1 MSVLERLSR
10 FVGGGASPEA
20 TPPLHACYLDAVS
33 RARLLSRHAEMAPQL
48 YSQEALRRL
57 ASAEEAQAERLR
69 QTLLTAGAAAPSVS
83 SEPPPSRSRNHWGRL
98 VQDLEAHRVAF
109 RRLRELAVQFY
120 ESLPLTADLFDQLCR
135 EERHHC
141 EQIRE
146 LIARADPQA
155 LD

>member
-1 MSVLERLSR
+1 
-10 FVGGGASPEA
+10 
-20 TPPLHACYLDAVS
+20 
-33 RARLLSRHAEMAPQL
+33 LSRHAETAPQL

-57 ASAEEAQAERLR
+57 ASAEAAQAERLG
-69 QTLLTAGAAAPSVS
+69 QALLAVGAAASAVS
-83 SEPPPSRSRNHWGRL
+83 SEPPPSRSLNHWGRL
-98 VQDLEAHRVAF
+98 VQDLELHRVAF
-109 RRLRELAVQFY
+109 RRLRELAVQFA
-120 ESLPLTADLFDQLCR
+120 ESLPSTADLLDQLCR